1 MALHYLLSSW
11 GLCKGVYYTALT
23 DRGPCPLRRGWCLDL
38 LAWPTLKNV
47 LLIRGTWWERT
58 AGPFNT
64 GCWAVWLQVS
74 HPWVVFKTSLVL
86 REAVARGPASLLSL
100 SHTSS
105 DIRFGYRNR
114 ALLAGA
120 LMTDCWL
127 RNEYSVR
134 LITQLEQAVMKWKTI
149 LFQLF
154 FGSIFYR
161 PACCLFLYIKR
172 TLKL

>member
-1 MALHYLLSSW
+1 MWRFTISFPPGASVKVCTTLLW
-11 GLCKGVYYTALT
+11 LTEGRVHCEGDGVCT
-23 DRGPCPLRRGWCLDL
+23 CCSDL
-38 LAWPTLKNV
+38 LWKSPLHHRHLTRTNCWTLEHWMLGGLV
-47 LLIRGTWWERT
+47 
-58 AGPFNT
+58 AGVTPL
-64 GCWAVWLQVS
+64 G
-74 HPWVVFKTSLVL
+74 VFKTSLVL

-172 TLKL
+172 TLKF